1 MINILSMIISF
12 IGLWILGAF
21 IHEIGHW
28 LGAVL
33 TGGSAKIKFW
43 LYKGFIP
50 SMKTYPEGT
59 YNRLIFLYAGGFFT
73 WLVYFIGMIL
83 TDNCYIEYPLFVIA
97 LINLVYASYEMS
109 YIDRWDIDKY
119 MKYHYI
125 LYLICFI
132 GFTGIYYVTK
142 FT

>member
-1 MINILSMIISF
+1 MNWLLMICSF
-12 IGLWILGAF
+12 AF
-21 IHEIGHW
+21 FWCFGFLIHEVGHW

-50 SMKTYPEGT
+50 SMKTHPSGD

-73 WLVYFIGMIL
+73 YLIYFIGIVL
-83 TDNCYIEYPLFVIA
+83 TNNYYIEYPLFVVGLTNIM
-97 LINLVYASYEMS
+97 YASYEINF
-109 YIDRWDIDKY
+109 IDEWNIDKY
-119 MKYHYI
+119 MKWHYV

-132 GFTGIYYVTK
+132 GFTGIYYVT
-142 FT
+142 TIA